1 VILRENQQY
10 LTLKGIE
17 ECKLI
22 ISMLAMV
29 VHKVPS
35 EDLVCLPLKVVFH
48 RLTSQR
54 SSGGFGGYHL
64 AVLAIAARFFD
75 SQTWADITIPANEVS
90 SSQSS
95 LRSDVSMLIH
105 VSRRSGGRS

>member
-1 VILRENQQY
+1 MILRENQQY

-17 ECKLI
+17 ECRLI

-35 EDLVCLPLKVVFH
+35 EDLVRSPIGMGPLAD
-48 RLTSQR
+48 TSQR

-95 LRSDVSMLIH
+95 STL
-105 VSRRSGGRS
+105 